1 MSNLGKKLQ
10 CPWMPPAITRL
21 YIERAAYERL
31 VRAGGSSQAVTAADI
46 EAEMAEVVR
55 RRGGSR

>member
-1 MSNLGKKLQ
+1 MKDFNKKLQ

-31 VRAGGSSQAVTAADI
+31 VREGHPQRAVTVLDI

>member
-10 CPWMPPAITRL
+10 CPWIPSAITRL

-31 VRAGGSSQAVTAADI
+31 ARAGGSAVTTADI